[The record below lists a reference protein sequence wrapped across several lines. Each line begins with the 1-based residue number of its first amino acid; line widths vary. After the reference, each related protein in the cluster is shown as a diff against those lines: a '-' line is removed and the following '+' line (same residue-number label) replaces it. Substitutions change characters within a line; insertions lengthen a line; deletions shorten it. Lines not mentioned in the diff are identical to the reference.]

1 VHTYVED
8 KTSLVLAWA
17 RIDGHD
23 GHMTVTAN
31 EESMVE
37 GVSRD
42 TRYGAWEPLEDD
54 GRTYAATY
62 SADGFSLDM

>member
-1 VHTYVED
+1 M
-8 KTSLVLAWA
+8 SLVLAWA
-17 RIDGHD
+17 RIEGCD

-42 TRYGAWEPLEDD
+42 TPVWCMGTP
-54 GRTYAATY
+54 G
-62 SADGFSLDM
+62 G